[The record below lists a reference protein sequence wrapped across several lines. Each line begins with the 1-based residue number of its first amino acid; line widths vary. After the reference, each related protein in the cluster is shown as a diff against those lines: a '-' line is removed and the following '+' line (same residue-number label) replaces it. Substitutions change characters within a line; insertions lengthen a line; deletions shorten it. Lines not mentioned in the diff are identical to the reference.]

1 MMNRA
6 VNPKASSRP
15 LLSPAERA
23 SEIVFGVI
31 MTMSVTAAMEL
42 GGAQSEGTR
51 ALFAAA
57 LGCNIAWGMVD
68 AVMYL
73 MNILVERARVRK
85 SAQDLKSA
93 RTEEEFRVLLGDTTP
108 DGLVERLNSE
118 ELQRF
123 SRWMREHSHE
133 LPTGLQRSD
142 LLAALLIWLLVFVS
156 TLPLVLPFVFLDSVE
171 SSMRVSQAI
180 AVTILFG
187 LGMRLGHWLGVRPG
201 ASGLAFAAV
210 GVVITMA
217 CIAMG
222 G

>member
-1 MMNRA
+1 MNA
-6 VNPKASSRP
+6 AGNPKDRSRP

-51 ALFAAA
+51 ALLAAA

-73 MNILVERARVRK
+73 MNTLVERVRVRK
-85 SAQDLKSA
+85 TAQDLSIA
-93 RTEEEFRVLLGDTTP
+93 RTEEEFRVLLGETTP
-108 DGLVERLNSE
+108 DGLVERLDSE
-118 ELQRF
+118 AIQRF
-123 SRWMREHSHE
+123 RRWVSEHAHE
-133 LPTGLQRSD
+133 LPAGLERSD
-142 LLAALLIWLLVFVS
+142 LLAALQIWLLVFLS

-171 SSMRVSQAI
+171 TSMRVSQAI
-180 AVTILFG
+180 AVVILFG
-187 LGMRLGHWLGVRPG
+187 LGMRLGKWLGVRPG